1 MAAARSA
8 VAVEGDQVDE
18 NAAFHATVPIV
29 KVNRV
34 SNGRGNALHGEPVS
48 VFAVAGRS
56 SIPSRA

>member
-1 MAAARSA
+1 M
-8 VAVEGDQVDE
+8 DD
-18 NAAFHATVPIV
+18 NAAFHATLRII

-34 SNGRGNALHGEPVS
+34 SNGRGNALPGGPVS